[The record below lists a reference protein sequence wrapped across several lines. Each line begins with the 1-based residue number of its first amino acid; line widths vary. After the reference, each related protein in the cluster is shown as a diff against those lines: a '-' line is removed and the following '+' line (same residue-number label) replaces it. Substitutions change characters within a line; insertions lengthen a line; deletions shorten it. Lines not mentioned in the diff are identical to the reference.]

1 MDPET
6 QRKSVSLGLMLFG
19 VFWLFFAG
27 TVVTAFLYLHFD

>member
-6 QRKSVSLGLMLFG
+6 QRKSVNLGLLLFL

-27 TVVTAFLYLHFD
+27 TIVTALLYLHFD